1 MVCVVIVYV
10 RISVI
15 TLYKSND
22 YILFGGDE
30 MKRMILAATEGN
42 EALDDAIKDLEADF
56 DYIIE
61 GLEKLS
67 RTSTDKGKEALSIAL
82 EFSQNLVNINN
93 SISNAIIE

>member
-1 MVCVVIVYV
+1 
-10 RISVI
+10 
-15 TLYKSND
+15 
-22 YILFGGDE
+22 

>member
-1 MVCVVIVYV
+1 M
-10 RISVI
+10 I

-22 YILFGGDE
+22 YILFGGDKV
-30 MKRMILAATEGN
+30 KRMILAATEGN

-61 GLEKLS
+61 GLEKLG

-82 EFSQNLVNINN
+82 ELSQNLVNINN

>member
-1 MVCVVIVYV
+1 
-10 RISVI
+10 
-15 TLYKSND
+15 
-22 YILFGGDE
+22 

-82 EFSQNLVNINN
+82 ELSQNLVNINN

>member
-1 MVCVVIVYV
+1 
-10 RISVI
+10 
-15 TLYKSND
+15 
-22 YILFGGDE
+22 

-82 EFSQNLVNINN
+82 ELSQNLVNINN
-93 SISNAIIE
+93 SISNAIIERGV

>member
-1 MVCVVIVYV
+1 M
-10 RISVI
+10 I

-22 YILFGGDE
+22 YILFGGDK

-67 RTSTDKGKEALSIAL
+67 RTSADKGKEALSIAL
-82 EFSQNLVNINN
+82 ELSQNLVNINN

>member
-1 MVCVVIVYV
+1 
-10 RISVI
+10 
-15 TLYKSND
+15 
-22 YILFGGDE
+22 

-42 EALDDAIKDLEADF
+42 EALDNAIKDLEADF

-82 EFSQNLVNINN
+82 ELSQNLVNINN

>member
-1 MVCVVIVYV
+1 
-10 RISVI
+10 
-15 TLYKSND
+15 
-22 YILFGGDE
+22 

-82 EFSQNLVNINN
+82 ELSQDLVNINN

>member
-1 MVCVVIVYV
+1 
-10 RISVI
+10 
-15 TLYKSND
+15 
-22 YILFGGDE
+22 
-30 MKRMILAATEGN
+30 MKRMILAAIEGN

-82 EFSQNLVNINN
+82 ELSQNLVNINN

>member
-1 MVCVVIVYV
+1 
-10 RISVI
+10 
-15 TLYKSND
+15 
-22 YILFGGDE
+22 

-67 RTSTDKGKEALSIAL
+67 RTSADKGKEALSIAL
-82 EFSQNLVNINN
+82 ELSQNLVNINN

>member
-1 MVCVVIVYV
+1 M
-10 RISVI
+10 I

-22 YILFGGDE
+22 YILFGGDK

-82 EFSQNLVNINN
+82 ELSQNLVNINN